1 MDSVDMN
8 KIGLKTKSK
17 YSLSFTAASALI
29 PETVSIAQIML
40 EEKDW
45 ELVFDRVSMENLLNK
60 NKSTT
65 LSREFNEIKKRLKN
79 LNQQELEILAN
90 SNTQLTKW
98 IIHLSLLKT
107 YSFYSEFVCEV
118 IRGKL
123 NKFELSIK
131 NSDYTRFYEEKSYT
145 HPELLSISEKTQNK
159 LKQVIFKM
167 LSQVGILS
175 DTENKVIIKP
185 FLNENI
191 LKMIYSDDPFWLK
204 GFLYSDLELK
214 YLN

>member
-1 MDSVDMN
+1 MQPKN
-8 KIGLKTKSK
+8 K

-29 PETVSIAQIML
+29 PETVSIAQVL
-40 EEKDW
+40 VEEKDW
-45 ELVFDRVSMENLLNK
+45 KNVFNEVSKNNLLNK
-60 NKSTT
+60 NKKTT

-79 LNQQELEILAN
+79 LHQEELEILAN
-90 SNTQLTKW
+90 SNSQVTKW
-98 IIHLSLLKT
+98 LIHLSLLKT
-107 YSFYSEFVCEV
+107 YTFYAEFVSEV

-123 NKFELSIK
+123 NKYELSVK
-131 NSDYTRFYEEKSYT
+131 DNDYLKFFEEKSYT
-145 HPELLSISEKTQNK
+145 HPELSTISEKTQNK

-167 LSQVGILS
+167 LAQVGILS

>member
-29 PETVSIAQIML
+29 PETVSIAQIL
-40 EEKDW
+40 VEEKDW
-45 ELVFDRVSMENLLNK
+45 KNVFDEVSKNNLLNK
-60 NKSTT
+60 NKKTT

-79 LNQQELEILAN
+79 LHQQELEILAN
-90 SNTQLTKW
+90 SNSQVTKW

-107 YSFYSEFVCEV
+107 YTFYAEFVSEV

-123 NKFELSIK
+123 NKYELSVK
-131 NSDYTRFYEEKSYT
+131 DNDYLKFFEEKSYT
-145 HPELLSISEKTQNK
+145 HPELSTISEKTQNK